1 MRSNSF
7 GGLAFPNFQ
16 TLGLY
21 FFPSLFS
28 DAIDVFARDFFL
40 FATDPIKAPYD
51 DRGIR
56 CLADIKKAR
65 FRMEPSPF
73 LQLDRKFA

>member
-1 MRSNSF
+1 MRINSF

-21 FFPSLFS
+21 FFPSLFI
-28 DAIDVFARDFFL
+28 DAIDVFARDFF
-40 FATDPIKAPYD
+40 FATDPIKALYD

-56 CLADIKKAR
+56 CLADIKRAR

-73 LQLDRKFA
+73 FTA